1 MHSLIFILYV
11 VEIYFHFYIKGFSV
25 IFLGKKKKSNFVYVY
40 LKKQ

>member
-25 IFLGKKKKSNFVYVY
+25 IFLGKKKSLILFTFI
-40 LKKQ
+40 